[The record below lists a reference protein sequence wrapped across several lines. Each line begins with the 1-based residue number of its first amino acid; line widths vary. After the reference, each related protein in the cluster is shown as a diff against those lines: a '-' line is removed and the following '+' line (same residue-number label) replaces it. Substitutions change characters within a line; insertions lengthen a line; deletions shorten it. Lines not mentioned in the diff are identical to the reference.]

1 MKGEVRDAVTGRPL
15 ANAVITTRN
24 VTRINETHARKD
36 IIKHDI
42 TSGIRNHMQNAV
54 LSRKGE

>member
-1 MKGEVRDAVTGRPL
+1 MGVKGEVRDAVTGRPL
-15 ANAVITTRN
+15 ANAVISTRN

-42 TSGIRNHMQNAV
+42 TSGKTQKI
-54 LSRKGE
+54 E